1 MKIYRADPAF
11 KHRVVNTPGGETF
24 KLCYQCGTCTAQ
36 CPASPYVSLLRPN
49 KIVELAKLGVRNH
62 VQSNG
67 FWMCAGCNACLKTC
81 PQGVKLP
88 EVMHALKNI
97 AVQEKQV
104 PDIDIDVQMNMPLPL
119 IYSWL
124 CFDPDSFPS
133 NDWTKNE
140 QVRRIMTSYMKFC
153 EKKSPARSKRKHVA
167 IIGSGPAGLA
177 CARDLLY
184 HGIQV
189 TMFEQFSKAGG
200 MLRVGLPEHR
210 LPKSLVDAEVQHLL
224 NVGLDLQTSYL
235 VTSTIF
241 RTIDEKFDAVFV
253 ASGSH
258 RPRQLRVKGEDLEGV
273 VHAITFLREVAL
285 GAKPELNRVVV
296 IGGGGVAVD
305 AARVAVRC
313 GAEVQMFCLEARDEL
328 PGHEWELQMAFAEG
342 IRLEPSWGVKE
353 ITGAKHVD
361 GLILKRCT
369 QVFDAAGRFHPIY
382 NEDVTKRVDA
392 DAVILAIG
400 QSPELS
406 YLEGINVAQGI
417 IIDPYTLQT
426 NRPHVYAGGD
436 AVRGVGSFLEAVL
449 DGTLAAQSIMKALV

>member
-1 MKIYRADPAF
+1 MRIYRADPAF

-24 KLCYQCGTCTAQ
+24 KSCYQCGTCTAR
-36 CPASPYVSLLRPN
+36 CPASSFVALIRPN

-62 VQSNG
+62 IQSNG
-67 FWMCAGCNACLKTC
+67 FWMCAGCNACLETC

-97 AVQEKQV
+97 AVQENQV
-104 PDIDIDVQMNMPLPL
+104 PDIDKDVMMNMPLPL

-124 CFDPDSFPS
+124 CFDPDSFPC
-133 NDWTKNE
+133 NDWNKNE
-140 QVRRIMTSYMKFC
+140 RVQRIMTSYMRSR
-153 EKKSPARSKRKHVA
+153 EKKTPAKSMRKRVA

-177 CARDLLY
+177 CAREILY

-189 TMFEQFSKAGG
+189 TIFEQFSEAGG

-224 NVGLDLQTSYL
+224 NMGLDLQTSHL
-235 VTSTIF
+235 VTPTEF
-241 RTIDEKFDAVFV
+241 RTIEETFDAVFV

-258 RPRQLRVKGEDLEGV
+258 RPRQLHVKGEDLEGV

-285 GAKPELNRVVV
+285 GAKPKLDRVVV
-296 IGGGGVAVD
+296 IGGGGVAID

-313 GAEVQMFCLEARDEL
+313 GAEVQMFCLETRDEL
-328 PGHEWELQMAFAEG
+328 PGHEWELQMVFAED
-342 IRLEPSWGVKE
+342 IPLEPSWGVKE
-353 ITGAKHVD
+353 ITGKKHVD
-361 GLILKRCT
+361 GVILKQCT
-369 QVFDAAGRFHPIY
+369 QVFDPEGRFHPIY

-392 DAVILAIG
+392 DTVILAIG

-406 YLEGINVAQGI
+406 YLEGIDVARGVI
-417 IIDPYTLQT
+417 VNSYTLQT

-436 AVRGVGSFLEAVL
+436 AVRGAGSFLEAVL
-449 DGTLAAQSIMKALV
+449 DGTLAAQSIIKALV